1 MTKRTKILTMRT
13 AYWLGVIADALW
25 TVALVS
31 PPVFGLLTGRPG
43 FDPDLPFRLTM
54 GIGASLMAGWTLL
67 LVWGSCNPVERRGVL
82 LLTACP
88 VITGLSVVAVVGIVN
103 GGASNYWIL
112 GKLALL
118 IGFML
123 TGFHFGNQL
132 AKESENEIRH

>member
-1 MTKRTKILTMRT
+1 MTAKSKLLTMQA

-31 PPVFGLLTGRPG
+31 PTLFGRLTGRPG
-43 FDPDLPFRLTM
+43 FEPDLPFRLTM

-67 LVWGSCNPVERRGVL
+67 LVWASRKPVERRGVL

-88 VITGLSVVAVVGIVN
+88 VITGLAVVAVVGIVN
-103 GGASNYWIL
+103 GGASTFWIP
-112 GKLALL
+112 GKLVLL
-118 IGFML
+118 FGLML

-132 AKESENEIRH
+132 AREPER

>member
-1 MTKRTKILTMRT
+1 MTVKTKMLTMQT

-25 TVALVS
+25 TVALVNPS
-31 PPVFGLLTGRPG
+31 LFGLLTGRPD
-43 FDPDLPFRLTM
+43 FDPDLRFRLTM

-67 LVWGSCNPVERRGVL
+67 LAWASRNPVERRGVL

-88 VITGLSVVAVVGIVN
+88 VIAGLAVVTVVGIVS

-118 IGFML
+118 FGVVL
-123 TGFHFGNQL
+123 TGFHIGNQL
-132 AKESENEIRH
+132 AKESTYEIPH